1 MSSIT
6 IIAVAKEAREEH
18 LPLLLEADPNEA
30 LVKEYLHHGDLF
42 IIKREQRIIGVSLFT
57 FPKPRTVELK
67 NIAIK
72 STIRNQGYGK
82 AVIQQATDLY
92 KQRGYQEM
100 IVGTANSSIDNIAF
114 YQKLGFRLVDIEPDF
129 FINYPMP
136 LYENGI
142 PTRDRLIFVKRIT

>member
-6 IIAVAKEAREEH
+6 IIAIAKEARVNY
-18 LPLLLEADPNEA
+18 LSSLLEADPNEA
-30 LVKEYLHHGDLF
+30 LVREYLHHGDLF
-42 IIKREQRIIGVSLFT
+42 VIKRDQRIIGVSLFT
-57 FPKPRTVELK
+57 FPKIRTVELK

-82 AVIQQATDLY
+82 AVIQQATKLY

-100 IVGTANSSIDNIAF
+100 IVGVANSSIDNFNF

-129 FINYPMP
+129 YIDYPTP

-142 PTRDRLIFVKRIT
+142 PTRDRLIFVKRI

>member
-1 MSSIT
+1 MSSIS
-6 IIAVAKEAREEH
+6 IIAVPTDLREPH

-30 LVKEYLHHGDLF
+30 LVREYLNNGDLF
-42 IIKREQRIIGVSLFT
+42 LIKREQRIIGVSLFT

-82 AVIQQATDLY
+82 SVIQQATDFY
-92 KQRGYQEM
+92 KQKGYREM

-129 FINYPMP
+129 S
-136 LYENGI
+136 
-142 PTRDRLIFVKRIT
+142 LIILRHYRNMVSLLATGYYS

>member
-1 MSSIT
+1 MSSIS
-6 IIAVAKEAREEH
+6 IIAVATDAREPH

-30 LVKEYLHHGDLF
+30 LVREYLNNGDLF
-42 IIKREQRIIGVSLFT
+42 LIKREQRIIGVSLFT

-82 AVIQQATDLY
+82 SVIQQATDFY
-92 KQRGYQEM
+92 KQKGYREM

-129 FINYPMP
+129 FTHYPTP
-136 LYENGI
+136 LSEHGI
-142 PTRDRLIFVKRIT
+142 PTRDRLLFVKKL